1 MQQLSSKSFLCLGIT
16 LGIISIIIIGIL
28 IFIQKKE
35 TYKVSATDDPCLGN
49 YCGTQPWIY
58 PTHQGTDCVCSAGWQ
73 PTIFSYGIGNC
84 TELIS
89 PNLPD
94 PNPDYPPYKT
104 LDVCNSKY
112 PPGCKPGYTGS
123 DCNTIQLMTSLYPT
137 NPVPDNV
144 SSQLAE
150 DYLILLPGPGAEI
163 EFVPDSDIKWG
174 RLYENDNGS
183 STNSYIYGCATVGSC
198 LYVKNIWNSDGS
210 RGRGYIFGTSG
221 VFDKTI
227 NVYFR
232 VKNMKTG
239 STLYPAHIFYDGDGG
254 NFVYSGSDEDR
265 TYGNNI
271 TSFNTV
277 RGDDPTIY
285 GPIPT
290 YKGPGVIIAGII
302 SS

>member
-35 TYKVSATDDPCLGN
+35 TYKVSATEDNPCSNN
-49 YCGTQPWIY
+49 YCGTPPWTY
-58 PTHQGTDCVCSAGWQ
+58 TTQQGKECVCSAGWQ
-73 PTIFSYGIGNC
+73 PTILYHGFANC
-84 TELIS
+84 AEIIY
-89 PNLPD
+89 PNLPNGGYATFTTQD
-94 PNPDYPPYKT
+94 T
-104 LDVCNSKY
+104 CNSTFPAKCY
-112 PPGCKPGYTGS
+112 SGYTGS

-144 SSQLAE
+144 LSELAP

-163 EFVPDSDIKWG
+163 EFVPESDIKWG

-221 VFDKTI
+221 VFDTTI